1 MLIRF
6 KVSNFLSFEDIQEM
20 SMISGKPRLKEEHI
34 QGENDKLKLLKF
46 SAIFGANA
54 SGKSSLLKAM
64 VYAQNI
70 ILRGMQFSSNLYC
83 KIHSKNKDKIT
94 SFDFEMKIDDKYYS
108 YGFDVLLY
116 RNEIK
121 AEWLYE
127 LKDKEE
133 TKIFVREINKTID
146 INDNY
151 FKDKLLLGRLKIY
164 AMDIEKQDNVLFL
177 TVMNKNKD
185 ALYTGEKNNNII
197 IFKKVYDWFSQT
209 LTIILPGGKPIDDS
223 YYASEE
229 NLEKITEIVSKFGTG
244 ISKCK
249 IEPIKM
255 EELTA
260 KVPPQILNDV
270 IRFTENNYMNMSKQS
285 NKKVKSNSFLRVNN
299 ELYIFEKKNS
309 ETMDVK
315 TIKFEHENNEGEYS
329 FSEESDGTIRLLDL
343 IEILLN
349 NKRNKVYIIDEL
361 DRCLHPQLT
370 YKFVESFLNRTENK
384 NIQLIVTTHE
394 SRLLNFDLL
403 RRDEIWFANREKNGP
418 TKLYSLEDYN
428 ERFDK
433 KIDKAY
439 LEGRYG
445 GVPIFETL
453 FPIGDGRNEN
463 I

>member
-6 KVSNFLSFEDIQEM
+6 KISNFLSFDDIQEI
-20 SMISGKPRLKEEHI
+20 SMISGKPRLKEDHI
-34 QGENDKLKLLKF
+34 QDDKGKLKLLKF

-64 VYAQNI
+64 VYAQTI

-83 KIHSKNKDKIT
+83 KINSKNKEKIT
-94 SFDFEMKIDDKYYS
+94 SFDFEIKIDDKYYS
-108 YGFDVLLY
+108 YGFDILLY
-116 RNEIK
+116 KNEIK
-121 AEWLYE
+121 SEWLYE
-127 LKDKEE
+127 LKDGEE
-133 TKIFVREINKTID
+133 SKIYVREINKNIELNKEYF
-146 INDNY
+146 NDELSY
-151 FKDKLLLGRLKIY
+151 ERLKIY
-164 AMDIEKQDNVLFL
+164 AMDIQNQDNILFL
-177 TVMNKNKD
+177 TVMNKNKN
-185 ALYTGEKNNNII
+185 ALYSNDNNNII
-197 IFKKVYDWFSQT
+197 IFKKIYEWFQQT
-209 LTIILPGGKPIDDS
+209 LSVILPGVKPIDDS

-249 IEPIKM
+249 IETVKM
-255 EELTA
+255 DELSS
-260 KVPPQILNDV
+260 KIPPQILNDV
-270 IRFTENNYMNMSKQS
+270 IKFTETNYMNMSKQQ
-285 NKKVKSNSFLRVNN
+285 NKKVKANSFLRVNN
-299 ELYIFEKKNS
+299 ELYIFEKTNS
-309 ETMDVK
+309 ESMDIK
-315 TIKFEHENNEGEYS
+315 TIKFEHENSEGEYS

-349 NKRNKVYIIDEL
+349 NKKNKVYVIDEL

-370 YKFVESFLNRTENK
+370 YKFIEKFLSQKENS
-384 NIQLIVTTHE
+384 NVQLIVTTHE

-403 RRDEIWFANREKNGP
+403 RRDEIWFTNRENNGP

-453 FPIGDGRNEN
+453 FPIGDDRDEN
-463 I
+463 S

>member
-6 KVSNFLSFEDIQEM
+6 KVSNFLSFDEIQEL
-20 SMISGKPRLKEEHI
+20 SMISGKTRSKLEHI
-34 QGENDKLKLLKF
+34 QEDDDYLKLLKF

-64 VYAQNI
+64 AYAQFTVLNGI
-70 ILRGMQFSSNLYC
+70 QFSGNSYC
-83 KIHSKNKDKIT
+83 KIYSKNKEKIST
-94 SFDFEMKIDDKYYS
+94 FDFEIKIDNKYYS

-116 RNEIK
+116 KNEIK

-127 LKDKEE
+127 LCSGEE
-133 TKIFVREINKTID
+133 KAIFIREINKEMQL
-146 INDNY
+146 NEEY
-151 FKDKLLLGRLKIY
+151 FKDEETVGRLKIY
-164 AMDIEKQDNVLFL
+164 ANDIQNQDNILFL
-177 TVMNKNKD
+177 TIMNNNKNT
-185 ALYTGEKNNNII
+185 LYMNENNKVI
-197 IFKKVYDWFSQT
+197 IFKKIFDWFRQT
-209 LTIILPGGKPIDDS
+209 LTIILPEGKPIDDS

-249 IEPIKM
+249 IQDIKM
-255 EELTA
+255 EELSA
-260 KVPPQILNDV
+260 KIPPQILNDV
-270 IRFTENNYMNMSKQS
+270 IRFTENNFMNITKQG
-285 NKKVKSNSFLRVNN
+285 VKNAKANSFLRVNR
-299 ELYIFEKKNS
+299 ELYIFEKKNNES
-309 ETMDVK
+309 IKTK

-329 FSEESDGTIRLLDL
+329 FSEESDGTIRILDL

-349 NKRNKVYIIDEL
+349 NKTNKVYFIDEL

-370 YKFVESFLNRTENK
+370 YKFIETFLNQTNNK

-394 SRLLNFDLL
+394 SRLLDFDLL
-403 RRDEIWFANREKNGP
+403 RRDEIWFADREKYGP

-445 GVPIFETL
+445 GVPIFETVY
-453 FPIGDGRNEN
+453 PIGDGRNEDS
-463 I
+463 

>member
-6 KVSNFLSFEDIQEM
+6 KVSNFLSFDEIQEL
-20 SMISGKPRLKEEHI
+20 SMISGKTRSKLEHI
-34 QGENDKLKLLKF
+34 QEDDDYLKLLKF

-64 VYAQNI
+64 AYAQFTVLNGI
-70 ILRGMQFSSNLYC
+70 QFSGNSYC
-83 KIHSKNKDKIT
+83 KIYSKNKEKIST
-94 SFDFEMKIDDKYYS
+94 FDFEIKIDNKYYS

-116 RNEIK
+116 KNEIK

-127 LKDKEE
+127 LCSGEE
-133 TKIFVREINKTID
+133 KAIFIREINKEMQL
-146 INDNY
+146 NEEY
-151 FKDKLLLGRLKIY
+151 FKDEETLARLKIY
-164 AMDIEKQDNVLFL
+164 ANDIQNQDNILFL
-177 TVMNKNKD
+177 TIMNNNKNT
-185 ALYTGEKNNNII
+185 LYMDVNNKVII
-197 IFKKVYDWFSQT
+197 LKKIFDWFRQT
-209 LTIILPGGKPIDDS
+209 LTIILPEGKPIDDS

-249 IEPIKM
+249 IQDIKM
-255 EELTA
+255 EELSA
-260 KVPPQILNDV
+260 KIPPQILNDV
-270 IRFTENNYMNMSKQS
+270 IRFTENNFMNITKRG
-285 NKKVKSNSFLRVNN
+285 VKNAKANSFLRVNR
-299 ELYIFEKKNS
+299 ELYIFEKKDNES
-309 ETMDVK
+309 IKTK

-329 FSEESDGTIRLLDL
+329 FSEESDGTIRILDL

-349 NKRNKVYIIDEL
+349 NKTNKVYFIDEL

-370 YKFVESFLNRTENK
+370 YKFIETFLNQTNNK

-394 SRLLNFDLL
+394 SRLLDFDLL
-403 RRDEIWFANREKNGP
+403 RRDEIWFADREKYGP

-445 GVPIFETL
+445 GVPIFETVY
-453 FPIGDGRNEN
+453 PIGDGRNEDS
-463 I
+463 

>member
-6 KVSNFLSFEDIQEM
+6 KVSNFLSFDDMQEI
-20 SMISGKPRLKEEHI
+20 SMISGKPRLKEDHI
-34 QGENDKLKLLKF
+34 QDDKDKLKLLKF
-46 SAIFGANA
+46 SALFGANA

-64 VYAQNI
+64 VYAQAI

-83 KIHSKNKDKIT
+83 KIHSKNKEKIT
-94 SFDFEMKIDDKYYS
+94 SFDFEIKINNKYYS
-108 YGFDVLLY
+108 YGFDILLY
-116 RNEIK
+116 KNSIK

-127 LKDKEE
+127 LKDGKEI
-133 TKIFVREINKTID
+133 KIFVREINKS
-146 INDNY
+146 INLNKDY
-151 FKDKLLLGRLKIY
+151 FSDEISYERLKIY
-164 AMDIEKQDNVLFL
+164 SMDIENQDNVLLL
-177 TVMNKNKD
+177 TVMNRNKN
-185 ALYTGEKNNNII
+185 ALYNDEKNNII
-197 IFKKVYDWFSQT
+197 IFKRVYDWFRQT
-209 LTIILPGGKPIDDS
+209 LTVILPEGKPIDDS

-229 NLEKITEIVSKFGTG
+229 NLGKITDIVSKFGTG

-255 EELTA
+255 EELTS
-260 KVPPQILNDV
+260 KVPPEILNDV
-270 IRFTENNYMNMSKQS
+270 IKFTETNYMNMSKQG
-285 NKKVKSNSFLRVNN
+285 NRPVKANSFLRVNS
-299 ELYIFEKKNS
+299 ELYIFEKTNS
-309 ETMDVK
+309 ESMNIK
-315 TIKFEHENNEGEYS
+315 TIKFEHENNDGEYS
-329 FSEESDGTIRLLDL
+329 FSEESDGTRRLLDL
-343 IEILLN
+343 IEILIN
-349 NKRNKVYIIDEL
+349 NKTNKVYIIDEL

-370 YKFVESFLNRTENK
+370 YKFVENFLNKKDNK
-384 NIQLIVTTHE
+384 NVQLIVTTHE

-428 ERFDK
+428 ERFDR

-453 FPIGDGRNEN
+453 FPIGDDRDEN

>member
-6 KVSNFLSFEDIQEM
+6 KVSNFLSFDDMQEI
-20 SMISGKPRLKEEHI
+20 SMISGKPRLKEEHV
-34 QGENDKLKLLKF
+34 QEEDGKLKLLKF
-46 SAIFGANA
+46 SALFGANA

-64 VYAQNI
+64 VYAQNV
-70 ILRGMQFSSNLYC
+70 ILRGIQFSSNLYC
-83 KIHSKNKDKIT
+83 KIHSKNKEKIT
-94 SFDFEMKIDDKYYS
+94 TFDFEIKIDDKYYS

-116 RNEIK
+116 KNEIK

-133 TKIFVREINKTID
+133 NKIFVREINKSID
-146 INDNY
+146 LNENY
-151 FKDKLLLGRLKIY
+151 FIDKTSYERLKIY

-185 ALYTGEKNNNII
+185 ALYTDEKNNIN
-197 IFKKVYDWFSQT
+197 IFKKVYEWFSQT
-209 LTIILPGGKPIDDS
+209 LTVILPGGKPIDDS
-223 YYASEE
+223 YYASVE

-255 EELTA
+255 EELSA
-260 KVPPQILNDV
+260 KIPPQILSDV
-270 IRFTENNYMNMSKQS
+270 IKFTETNYMNISKQA
-285 NKKVKSNSFLRVNN
+285 NKKIKANSFLRVNN

-309 ETMDVK
+309 ESMDIK
-315 TIKFEHENNEGEYS
+315 TIKFEHRNNDGEYS

-349 NKRNKVYIIDEL
+349 NKRNKVYVIDEL

-370 YKFVESFLNRTENK
+370 YRFVENFLNKTDSK
-384 NIQLIVTTHE
+384 NVQLIVTTHE

>member
-6 KVSNFLSFEDIQEM
+6 KVSNFLSFDDMQEI
-20 SMISGKPRLKEEHI
+20 SMISGKPRLKENHI
-34 QGENDKLKLLKF
+34 QNEQDKLKLLKF

-64 VYAQNI
+64 AYAQST
-70 ILRGMQFSSNLYC
+70 ILKGMQFSSNLYC
-83 KIHSKNKDKIT
+83 KIHSRNRENIT
-94 SFDFEMKIDDKYYS
+94 SFDFEIKINDKYYS
-108 YGFDVLLY
+108 YGFDALLY
-116 RNEIK
+116 KNSIK

-127 LKDKEE
+127 LKDGEE
-133 TKIFVREINKTID
+133 IKIFVREINKDID
-146 INDNY
+146 LNEDY
-151 FKDKLLLGRLKIY
+151 FTDEISYERLKIY
-164 AMDIEKQDNVLFL
+164 AMDIQNQDNILLL
-177 TVMNKNKD
+177 TVMNKNKN
-185 ALYTGEKNNNII
+185 ALYTDEKNNII
-197 IFKKVYDWFSQT
+197 ILKKVYDWFRQT
-209 LTIILPGGKPIDDS
+209 LTVILPEKKPIDDS

-249 IEPIKM
+249 IEAIKM
-255 EELTA
+255 EELAA
-260 KVPPQILNDV
+260 KIPPEILNEV
-270 IRFTENNYMNMSKQS
+270 IKFTETNYMNMSKQG
-285 NKKVKSNSFLRVNN
+285 NRLVKANSFLRINS
-299 ELYIFEKKNS
+299 ELYIFVKTNS
-309 ETMDVK
+309 ESMNIK
-315 TIKFEHENNEGEYS
+315 TIKFEHENNDGEYS
-329 FSEESDGTIRLLDL
+329 FSEESDGTRRLLDL

-349 NKRNKVYIIDEL
+349 DKTNKVYVIDEL

-370 YKFVESFLNRTENK
+370 YKFVENFLGKKDDK
-384 NIQLIVTTHE
+384 NVQLSVTTHE

-445 GVPIFETL
+445 GIPIFETL
-453 FPIGDGRNEN
+453 FPIGDDRDED

>member
-6 KVSNFLSFEDIQEM
+6 KVSNFLSFDDMQEI
-20 SMISGKPRLKEEHI
+20 SMISGKPRLKENHI
-34 QGENDKLKLLKF
+34 QDEKDKLKLLKF
-46 SAIFGANA
+46 SALFGANA

-64 VYAQNI
+64 VYAQSV

-83 KIHSKNKDKIT
+83 KIHSNNKEKIT
-94 SFDFEMKIDDKYYS
+94 SFDFEIKIKDKYYS

-116 RNEIK
+116 KNSIK

-127 LKDKEE
+127 LKDGKENP
-133 TKIFVREINKTID
+133 IFVREINKTVKL
-146 INDNY
+146 NKEY
-151 FKDKLLLGRLKIY
+151 FTEELSYERLKIY
-164 AMDIEKQDNVLFL
+164 AMDIENQDNVLFL
-177 TVMNKNKD
+177 TVMNKNKN
-185 ALYTGEKNNNII
+185 ALYSDEKNSII
-197 IFKKVYDWFSQT
+197 IFKQLFEWFGQT
-209 LTIILPGGKPIDDS
+209 LTVILPGGKPIDDS

-255 EELTA
+255 EELSA
-260 KVPPQILNDV
+260 KIPPQILSDV
-270 IRFTENNYMNMSKQS
+270 IKFTETNYMNMSKQG
-285 NKKVKSNSFLRVNN
+285 NKEIKSNSFLRVNN
-299 ELYIFEKKNS
+299 ELYIFEKRSS
-309 ETMDVK
+309 ESMDIK

-349 NKRNKVYIIDEL
+349 NKRNKVYVIDEL

-370 YKFVESFLNRTENK
+370 YRFIENFLNKKDTN
-384 NIQLIVTTHE
+384 NVQLIVTTHE

-403 RRDEIWFANREKNGP
+403 RRDEVWFANREKNGP

-453 FPIGDGRNEN
+453 FPIGDDRDEN
-463 I
+463 S

>member
-1 MLIRF
+1 
-6 KVSNFLSFEDIQEM
+6 
-20 SMISGKPRLKEEHI
+20 
-34 QGENDKLKLLKF
+34 
-46 SAIFGANA
+46 
-54 SGKSSLLKAM
+54 
-64 VYAQNI
+64 
-70 ILRGMQFSSNLYC
+70 
-83 KIHSKNKDKIT
+83 
-94 SFDFEMKIDDKYYS
+94 
-108 YGFDVLLY
+108 
-116 RNEIK
+116 
-121 AEWLYE
+121 
-127 LKDKEE
+127 
-133 TKIFVREINKTID
+133 
-146 INDNY
+146 
-151 FKDKLLLGRLKIY
+151 
-164 AMDIEKQDNVLFL
+164 MDIEKQDNVLFL

-185 ALYTGEKNNNII
+185 ALYTDEKNNIN
-197 IFKKVYDWFSQT
+197 IFKKVYEWFSQT
-209 LTIILPGGKPIDDS
+209 LTVILPGGKPIDDS

-255 EELTA
+255 EELSA
-260 KVPPQILNDV
+260 KIPPQILSDV
-270 IRFTENNYMNMSKQS
+270 IKFTETNYMNISKQA
-285 NKKVKSNSFLRVNN
+285 NKKIKANSFLRVNN

-309 ETMDVK
+309 ESMDIK
-315 TIKFEHENNEGEYS
+315 TIKFEHRNNDGEYS

-349 NKRNKVYIIDEL
+349 NKRNKVYVIDEL

-370 YKFVESFLNRTENK
+370 YRFVENFLNKTDSK
-384 NIQLIVTTHE
+384 NVQLIVTTHE

>member
-6 KVSNFLSFEDIQEM
+6 KVSNFLSFDDTQEL
-20 SMISGKPRLKEEHI
+20 SMISGKSRSKEEHI
-34 QGENDKLKLLKF
+34 QDDSDKLKLLKF
-46 SAIFGANA
+46 SALFGANA
-54 SGKSSLLKAM
+54 SGKSSLLKAI
-64 VYAQNI
+64 VYAQNL
-70 ILRGMQFSSNLYC
+70 ILSGMQFSSNLYC
-83 KIHSKNKDKIT
+83 KIHSKNKEKIT
-94 SFDFEMKIDDKYYS
+94 SFDFEIKINDKYYS
-108 YGFDVLLY
+108 YGFDILLY
-116 RNEIK
+116 KNSIK

-127 LKDKEE
+127 LKDGKEI
-133 TKIFVREINKTID
+133 KIFVREVNKSID
-146 INDNY
+146 LNEDY
-151 FKDKLLLGRLKIY
+151 FLDKIVFERLKIY
-164 AMDIEKQDNVLFL
+164 SMDIEKQDNVLLL
-177 TVMNKNKD
+177 TVMNKNKN
-185 ALYTGEKNNNII
+185 ALYTDEKNNII
-197 IFKKVYDWFSQT
+197 IFKNVYDWFRQT
-209 LTIILPGGKPIDDS
+209 LTVILPEGKPIDDS

-249 IEPIKM
+249 IKPIKM
-255 EELTA
+255 EDLA
-260 KVPPQILNDV
+260 SKVPTEILNNV
-270 IRFTENNYMNMSKQS
+270 IKFTENNYMNMSK
-285 NKKVKSNSFLRVNN
+285 NGKKPIKANSFLRVNS
-299 ELYIFEKKNS
+299 ELYIFEKTNS
-309 ETMDVK
+309 VSINTK
-315 TIKFEHENNEGEYS
+315 TIKFEHENNDGEYS
-329 FSEESDGTIRLLDL
+329 FSEESDGTRRLLDL

-349 NKRNKVYIIDEL
+349 NQTNKVYIIDEL

-370 YKFVESFLNRTENK
+370 YKFVENFLNKQNNK

-453 FPIGDGRNEN
+453 FPIGDDIDEN
-463 I
+463 T